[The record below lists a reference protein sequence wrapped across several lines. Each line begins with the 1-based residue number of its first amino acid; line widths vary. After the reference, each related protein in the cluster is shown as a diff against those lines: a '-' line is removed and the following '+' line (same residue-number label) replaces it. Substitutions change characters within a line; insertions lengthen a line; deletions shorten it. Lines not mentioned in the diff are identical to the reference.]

1 MCRRVVGR
9 QVELDRDTL
18 PEAVGMFEDAISRN
32 IAAQDRY
39 RIHSH
44 LRKVR
49 TEPAFQ
55 TRSESLGKNRLQLL
69 GAEDAAGHV
78 PDCAFFRRQV
88 ADVFGKK
95 IDLGARRFSVR
106 PAASYFTF
114 AGHGSVI
121 ALSRQSIQHRRVRIL
136 RENSVKRKMGG
147 WRSVQRGP
155 LPPLHLA
162 MGTGFDRPRM
172 ARATGGPDT

>member
-9 QVELDRDTL
+9 QIELDRDTF

-32 IAAQDRY
+32 VAGQDRY

-55 TRSESLGKNRLQLL
+55 TQSESLDKNRLQLL
-69 GAEDAAGHV
+69 GTEDAADHV
-78 PDCAFFRRQV
+78 PDCAFSRRQV

-121 ALSRQSIQHRRVRIL
+121 ALHPPPFQYLRVKNFL
-136 RENSVKRKMGG
+136 
-147 WRSVQRGP
+147 
-155 LPPLHLA
+155 
-162 MGTGFDRPRM
+162 
-172 ARATGGPDT
+172 